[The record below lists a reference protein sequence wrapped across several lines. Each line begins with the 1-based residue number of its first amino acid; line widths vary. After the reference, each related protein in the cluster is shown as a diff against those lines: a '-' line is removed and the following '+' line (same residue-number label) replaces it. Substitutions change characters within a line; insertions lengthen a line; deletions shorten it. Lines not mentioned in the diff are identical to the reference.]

1 MYVVV
6 VVEQAVA
13 AARMAVAVSVVLAV
27 VPAMVVTV
35 MAVMVWQ
42 QGLMVALLLG
52 VRRWSCCRW

>member
-6 VVEQAVA
+6 VVEQVA
-13 AARMAVAVSVVLAV
+13 AAIMAVAVSVVLAV